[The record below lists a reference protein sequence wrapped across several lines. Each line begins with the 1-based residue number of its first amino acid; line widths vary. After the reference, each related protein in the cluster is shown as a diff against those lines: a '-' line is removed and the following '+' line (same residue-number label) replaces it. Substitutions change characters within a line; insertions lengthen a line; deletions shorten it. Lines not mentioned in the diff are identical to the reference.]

1 MLSRGDGNLRFCM
14 MSTSKSAL
22 SRNNTNITS
31 WNKKK
36 IIPTKQGKNS
46 VVDSVTYNYLYLA
59 QSSVL
64 GEIFSI

>member
-1 MLSRGDGNLRFCM
+1 MEQ
-14 MSTSKSAL
+14 
-22 SRNNTNITS
+22 
-31 WNKKK
+31 KK